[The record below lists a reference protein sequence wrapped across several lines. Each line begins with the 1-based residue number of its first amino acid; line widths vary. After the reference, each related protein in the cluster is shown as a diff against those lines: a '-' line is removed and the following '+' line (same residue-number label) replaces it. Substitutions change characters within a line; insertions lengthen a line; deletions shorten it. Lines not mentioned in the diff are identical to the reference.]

1 MIPPIPRQLLT
12 QTAVVVACTGTDQW
26 KEQTT
31 VSYTVQHLH
40 LQDSNAVRKSAA
52 NTEVV
57 LRAILYIDARRSTP
71 ALDWRQL
78 LHTAQAAGG
87 DVKVSVDGV
96 TYTVET
102 VDVLSDDHG
111 RLHHYEVGMT

>member
-1 MIPPIPRQLLT
+1 MVPPIPRQLLM
-12 QTAVVVACTGTDQW
+12 QTATVLACTGTDKW

-31 VSYTVQHLH
+31 AANTVQNVHV
-40 LQDSNAVRKSAA
+40 QDSNAVRKSAE

-57 LRAILYIDARRSTP
+57 LRAILYVDARRSIP
-71 ALDWRQL
+71 VLDWHVL
-78 LHTAQAAGG
+78 LRTAQAVGG
-87 DVKVSVDGV
+87 DVKVTVDGV

-102 VDVLSDDHG
+102 VDALPDDRG

>member
-1 MIPPIPRQLLT
+1 MVSPIPRQLLT
-12 QTAVVVACTGTDQW
+12 QTVTVLACTGTDKW

-31 VSYTVQHLH
+31 ISYTVHHVH
-40 LQDSNAVRKSAA
+40 LQDSNSVHKTAA

-57 LRAILYIDARRSTP
+57 LRAILYVDARRSTP
-71 ALDWRQL
+71 VLDWRVL
-78 LHTAQAAGG
+78 LRTAQAAGG

-102 VDVLSDDHG
+102 IDALPNDHG

>member
-12 QTAVVVACTGTDQW
+12 QTAVVAACTVTDKW

-31 VSYTVQHLH
+31 VTYTVQHVH

-57 LRAILYIDARRSTP
+57 LRAILYVDARRSTP
-71 ALDWRQL
+71 TPDWRIL
-78 LHTAQAAGG
+78 LHAAQAAGG
-87 DVKVSVDGV
+87 DVKVTIDNT

-102 VDVLSDDHG
+102 VDALPDDHG
-111 RLHHYEVGMT
+111 RMHHYEVGMT

>member
-1 MIPPIPRQLLT
+1 MVPPISRQLLT
-12 QTAVVVACTGTDQW
+12 QTAAIQACTGTDKW

-31 VSYTVQHLH
+31 VIYTVQHVH
-40 LQDSNAVRKSAA
+40 LQDSNSVRKTAA

-57 LRAILYIDARRSTP
+57 LRAILYLDARRSTP
-71 ALDWRQL
+71 ALDWRIL
-78 LHTAQAAGG
+78 LRTAQAAGG
-87 DVKVSVDGV
+87 DVKVTIDGV

-102 VDVLSDDHG
+102 VDALPDDHG

>member
-12 QTAVVVACTGTDQW
+12 QTAVVAACTGTDKW

-31 VSYTVQHLH
+31 VTHTVRHVH
-40 LQDSNAVRKSAA
+40 LQDSNAVRKTAA

-57 LRAILYIDARRSTP
+57 LRAILYVDARRSTP
-71 ALDWRQL
+71 ALDWRVL
-78 LHTAQAAGG
+78 LRTAQATGG
-87 DVKVSVDGV
+87 DVKVTIGNT

-102 VDVLSDDHG
+102 VDTLPDDHG
-111 RLHHYEVGMT
+111 RLHHFEVGMT

>member
-1 MIPPIPRQLLT
+1 MLPPIPRQLLT
-12 QTAVVVACTGTDQW
+12 QTAIVTACTGTDKW

-31 VSYTVQHLH
+31 VSYIVHHVH
-40 LQDSNAVRKSAA
+40 LQDSNSARKTAA

-57 LRAILYIDARRSTP
+57 LRAILYIDARRSTTSI
-71 ALDWRQL
+71 DWRQL
-78 LHTAQAAGG
+78 LRTAQAAGG
-87 DVKVSVDGV
+87 DVKVIVNEL

-102 VDVLSDDHG
+102 VDALPDDHG